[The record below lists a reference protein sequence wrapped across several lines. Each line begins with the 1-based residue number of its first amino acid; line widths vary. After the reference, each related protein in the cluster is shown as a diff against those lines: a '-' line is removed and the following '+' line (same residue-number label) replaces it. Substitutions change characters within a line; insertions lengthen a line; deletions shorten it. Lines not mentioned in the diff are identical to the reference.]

1 MSDIGQNLKSVKA
14 EAMGMLET
22 IEKVRGR
29 QYAASVHS
37 LLLIHQIAK
46 LTSVMARGLDE
57 HHPELS
63 MAGRAAMPEMLT
75 QLGLAI
81 AKITGFGDERWKEI
95 IADVESM
102 DESVDRLANSAITAA
117 KQGKEFGGGDVA

>member
-1 MSDIGQNLKSVKA
+1 MSEIGKNLKSVKE

-22 IEKVRGR
+22 IERVRGR
-29 QYAASVHS
+29 QYAASAHS

-57 HHPELS
+57 HHPELA

-81 AKITGFGDERWKEI
+81 AKITGFSDERWKEI
-95 IADVESM
+95 IADVESI
-102 DESVDRLANSAITAA
+102 DENVDRLANSAINAA
-117 KQGKEFGGGDVA
+117 KSGQEFGGADVA

>member
-1 MSDIGQNLKSVKA
+1 MSDMGQNLKFVKE
-14 EAMGMLET
+14 EAMGMLDT

-46 LTSVMARGLDE
+46 LTSVMTRGLDE
-57 HHPELS
+57 HHSELA
-63 MAGRAAMPEMLT
+63 MAGRVAMPEMLT

-81 AKITGFGDERWKEI
+81 AKITGFSDAYWKDI
-95 IADVESM
+95 IADVESI
-102 DESVDRLANSAITAA
+102 DESVDRLANTAITAA
-117 KQGKEFGGGDVA
+117 KNGKDFGGGDAA